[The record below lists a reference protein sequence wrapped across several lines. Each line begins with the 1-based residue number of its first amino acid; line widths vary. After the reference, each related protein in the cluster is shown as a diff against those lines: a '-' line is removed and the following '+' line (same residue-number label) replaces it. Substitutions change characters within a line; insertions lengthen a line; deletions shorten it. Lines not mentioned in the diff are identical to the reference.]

1 MVKCMERI
9 QEAVFRIIGARFL
22 SQIITKRKNSQ
33 KNIGREQHHEVHY
46 ESSRKK
52 HRKNYDDVR

>member
-1 MVKCMERI
+1 MERN
-9 QEAVFRIIGARFL
+9 QKALFPQKRRALFYRK
-22 SQIITKRKNSQ
+22 SYKTKKNSQ

-52 HRKNYDDVR
+52 RRENYDDVF